1 MDIALSIYT
10 PVFEL
15 KYSFRKK
22 YRNIVTGE
30 IVEVHTNRI
39 EGSWKHAKDHFKKMS
54 GTKGPQFEGHLAEIM
69 WRSQAKSKMYP
80 AFFDLLKSI
89 YTLQSRPVYMYT
101 TPLFDTW
108 SGLQTAN
115 EGTPFNDWEVC
126 PVYSDAATSSES
138 SSSSDNDD
146 IEQHK
151 NPRPGSSSNTGT
163 GSVKESGEKRVEY
176 GMKLVTQLLDDS
188 SSSSDNVTIVS
199 EHFVPKTT
207 STPCTVSEY
216 VRKSDRN
223 KLSLTKRRRER
234 GTAEKVCCPAKY
246 EECSEDNPAEK
257 SPTREHHNKNPYT
270 KSAFVLYGSSDDDFE

>member
-1 MDIALSIYT
+1 
-10 PVFEL
+10 
-15 KYSFRKK
+15 
-22 YRNIVTGE
+22 
-30 IVEVHTNRI
+30 
-39 EGSWKHAKDHFKKMS
+39 
-54 GTKGPQFEGHLAEIM
+54 
-69 WRSQAKSKMYP
+69 
-80 AFFDLLKSI
+80 
-89 YTLQSRPVYMYT
+89 MYT

-115 EGTPFNDWEVC
+115 EGTPFNEWEVC

-163 GSVKESGEKRVEY
+163 GSVNESGEKRVEY
-176 GMKLVTQLLDDS
+176 GMNLVTQLLDDS
-188 SSSSDNVTIVS
+188 YSSSDNVTIVS

-216 VRKSDRN
+216 GVKV
-223 KLSLTKRRRER
+223 RRRER
-234 GTAEKVCCPAKY
+234 ATAEKVCCPAKY